1 MPKKDFLI
9 SQFKGQ
15 IDDWDDQIYKLTCD
29 IKETADENVKIQC
42 REKIEDLESKRA
54 KAMDEI
60 EKLELQQ

>member
-42 REKIEDLESKRA
+42 RKTIEDLGSKRS

-60 EKLELQQ
+60 EKLEMQE